1 MVYPCCGYFRDR
13 VVEADCAFVVHILRV
28 PLPPDDHQDTHV

>member
-1 MVYPCCGYFRDR
+1 